1 MEKVESLLAK
11 DKIASILRN
20 EIIKGNIKPG
30 QKLLEKELCEQLGVS
45 RTPLR
50 EAIRNLEVEGLIES
64 IPNKGSRV
72 RTMTIQDI
80 KNVYELRIELE
91 ALATKKSVPY
101 LIKED
106 LDSLFSI
113 QEMLKTATK
122 KATWG
127 EVSELN
133 KKFHNILVSKGD
145 NNLLLS
151 TIDQLHKV
159 SVVISVSNFSI
170 PGRSWNVIDEHSKVI
185 EAVKEKDAE
194 LASILMRNHL
204 EAARDSLLNYMSNME

>member
-1 MEKVESLLAK
+1 MESLLAK